1 MAQSAAVAQSAA
13 CALFLVSPIVEGCE
27 SLPPRID
34 LLRDQVVIG
43 RSRKNA
49 TVVVDPPPPAPPN
62 VISRKH
68 ASIVYEA
75 PHWVLYDNESLNGVF
90 LNGAKTEQTEL
101 RSGDVIQLGGT
112 VVASGGHA
120 DSEEH
125 DTALNACVRY
135 RFSAA
140 ESASA
145 SDGEQRQYSFSPQR
159 QEPEAVGVM
168 KSRRHSSFTAGRSSS
183 SSVTARAYAS
193 VDACASGFQLKPI
206 VTARLLG
213 S

>member
-75 PHWVLYDNESLNGVF
+75 PHTTRHIAERCSCAFIVSLAILVATILVPYFVAFHTSACPN
-90 LNGAKTEQTEL
+90 
-101 RSGDVIQLGGT
+101 RPVIF
-112 VVASGGHA
+112 
-120 DSEEH
+120 
-125 DTALNACVRY
+125 C
-135 RFSAA
+135 
-140 ESASA
+140 
-145 SDGEQRQYSFSPQR
+145 
-159 QEPEAVGVM
+159 
-168 KSRRHSSFTAGRSSS
+168 
-183 SSVTARAYAS
+183 
-193 VDACASGFQLKPI
+193 
-206 VTARLLG
+206 
-213 S
+213 

>member
-1 MAQSAAVAQSAA
+1 MPQWLLAKASPDKGLVWWASLVMAQSAAVAQSAA

-145 SDGEQRQYSFSPQR
+145 SDGEQTTKRRLPQSKA
-159 QEPEAVGVM
+159 PG
-168 KSRRHSSFTAGRSSS
+168 KS
-183 SSVTARAYAS
+183 
-193 VDACASGFQLKPI
+193 CE
-206 VTARLLG
+206 
-213 S
+213 